1 MIKCELLL
9 ERDFLIFDP
18 HDALRDPM
26 IESIHK
32 DKFTFRKTSGVGI
45 TLRVYGTVGISDL
58 TGEKTVHDMEVR
70 LGDEDISNGLPESFL
85 QELVN
90 ECVENAD

>member
-1 MIKCELLL
+1 MIKRNLLL

-18 HDALRDPM
+18 SDALYQPV
-26 IESIHK
+26 EL
-32 DKFTFRKTSGVGI
+32 DKPPLYSFRKIAGFGI
-45 TLRVYGTVGISDL
+45 SLRVYGTVGISDL

-90 ECVENAD
+90 ECVENAY